1 METGGRGG
9 GGETIFGID
18 RLVIFGV
25 AQEFF
30 DIGRSG
36 HSADLGEGG
45 AKRGLLLVE
54 FDRALDVVD
63 RSDNPSKTV
72 WKQDNITDFETG
84 AGDTFVPTRTK
95 RLGEQDLDFPSRGFV
110 THDARWENLGVIG
123 DDKIAFGEQ
132 GWEVVDMVVR
142 DLAASAIN

>member
-18 RLVIFGV
+18 GLVVFGV
-25 AQEFF
+25 AQELF

-45 AKRGLLLVE
+45 AKGRLLLVE

-63 RSDNPSKTV
+63 RSDNPSQTV
-72 WKQDNITDFETG
+72 WKQDSVTDFEAG
-84 AGDTFVPTRTK
+84 SGDTFVSTRTK
-95 RLGEQDLDFPSRGFV
+95 RLCEQDLDFCSRGFV
-110 THDARWENLGVIG
+110 THDARGKNLGVVG
-123 DDKIAFGEQ
+123 NKI
-132 GWEVVDMVVR
+132 
-142 DLAASAIN
+142 